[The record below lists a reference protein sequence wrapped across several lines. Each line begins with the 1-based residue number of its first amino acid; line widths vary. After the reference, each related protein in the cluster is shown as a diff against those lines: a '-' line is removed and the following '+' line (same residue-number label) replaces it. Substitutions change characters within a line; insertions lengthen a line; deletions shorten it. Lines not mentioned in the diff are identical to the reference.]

1 MKYLQQQSQAL
12 FDGKGIIITGG
23 SSGIGL
29 ATAQLFAQLGG
40 HVLVVGRRSEA
51 LSKATRGHGQIM
63 GGMVADVSREEDAT
77 AVVKQALDLWG
88 HLDVLVNNAGMFALA
103 SLETVTSDQ
112 ATSLFQTN
120 VLGPTWLSK
129 AALEALTETK
139 GAIVNVSSTYGHK
152 PTAQSAYY
160 AASKA
165 ALEHLT
171 RCWALELASRGIRV
185 NAVAPGPTETP
196 LLQQMGL
203 SASTIEAIKQT
214 ESKAIPLGHRG
225 EPDEVASWI
234 VQLAGPAATWI
245 TGQIITVDGGLEL
258 I

>member
-1 MKYLQQQSQAL
+1 VKYLQQHGQAL

-29 ATAQLFAQLGG
+29 ATARLFAQQEG
-40 HVLVVGRRSEA
+40 HVLIVGRRPDLLKDAARSHEKIV
-51 LSKATRGHGQIM
+51 S
-63 GGMVADVSREEDAT
+63 MVADVSREEDAT
-77 AVVKQALDLWG
+77 TVVNYALDLWG
-88 HLDVLVNNAGMFALA
+88 HLDVLVNNAALFALA
-103 SLETVTSDQ
+103 SLETITSEQ
-112 ATSLFQTN
+112 AISIFQTN

-129 AALEALTETK
+129 AALGALTQSK
-139 GAIVNVSSTYGHK
+139 GAIVNISSTYGHR

-171 RCWALELASRGIRV
+171 RCWARELAARSIRV

-196 LLQQMGL
+196 ILLRTGL
-203 SASTIEAIKQT
+203 SASTIETIKQT
-214 ESKAIPLGHRG
+214 ESKSIPLGRRG
-225 EPDEVASWI
+225 VPEEVASWI
-234 VQLAGPAATWI
+234 VSLADPEATWI
-245 TGQIITVDGGLEL
+245 TGQVITVDGGLEL

>member
-1 MKYLQQQSQAL
+1 MKSLQQYSQAR

-23 SSGIGL
+23 GSGIGL
-29 ATAQLFAQLGG
+29 ATAQLFAQQGG
-40 HVLVVGRRSEA
+40 HVLVVGRRPELLKDAARSHE
-51 LSKATRGHGQIM
+51 QIAS
-63 GGMVADVSREEDAT
+63 MVADVSREEDAT
-77 AVVKQALDLWG
+77 AVVKYALDLWG
-88 HLDVLVNNAGMFALA
+88 QLDVLVNNAAMFASA

-112 ATSLFQTN
+112 AASIFQAN

-129 AALEALTETK
+129 AALGALTESK
-139 GAIVNVSSTYGHK
+139 GAIVNISSTYGHR
-152 PTAQSAYY
+152 PTAQGAYY

-196 LLQQMGL
+196 ILQRTGL
-203 SASTIEAIKQT
+203 SASTIETIKQT
-214 ESKAIPLGHRG
+214 ESRSIPLGRRG
-225 EPDEVASWI
+225 VPEEVAPWI
-234 VQLAGPAATWI
+234 VSLADPAATWM

>member
-51 LSKATRGHGQIM
+51 LSEATKGHEQIM
-63 GGMVADVSREEDAT
+63 GMVADVSREEDAI
-77 AVVKQALDLWG
+77 AVVKRALDLWG

-129 AALEALTETK
+129 AALEALTETR

-185 NAVAPGPTETP
+185 NAVAPGPTETS

-203 SASTIEAIKQT
+203 SESTIETIKQM
-214 ESKAIPLGHRG
+214 ESKSIPLERRG

>member
-1 MKYLQQQSQAL
+1 MRRLEAFLKVAARYCTLSAKCSNAESTNIWSVSGAYAWYLLLLTQVERV
-12 FDGKGIIITGG
+12 I
-23 SSGIGL
+23 
-29 ATAQLFAQLGG
+29 
-40 HVLVVGRRSEA
+40 
-51 LSKATRGHGQIM
+51 
-63 GGMVADVSREEDAT
+63 
-77 AVVKQALDLWG
+77 
-88 HLDVLVNNAGMFALA
+88 NNAGMFALA

-203 SASTIEAIKQT
+203 SASTIEMIKQM
-214 ESKAIPLGHRG
+214 ESKSIPLGHRG
-225 EPDEVASWI
+225 KPDEVASWI